1 MQAKPLATDLGEA
14 LKWTTTVR
22 DVERNAKALFPCQR
36 TSYPN
41 EAITS
46 QRSQLIYDWVLS
58 LSMHPLAEPKKEEL
72 LAEFAKRITP
82 KEQIQDIIEV
92 FRRNGISERLF
103 DGLTYT
109 IIPPPSFAR
118 LTSSVPVLEQIL
130 QDRWVEAQKCERA
143 GAHLSAVILMGSIL
157 EGLLLSKALALR
169 PDAYKSRFSPK
180 DKKSGSAISIEN
192 WTLHDLIEVAVDCGW
207 LKVDRGSF
215 SHALRQSR
223 NIVHPW
229 AQMSERADFDGETCK
244 TCWQVLSSAVKDLTK

>member
-22 DVERNAKALFPCQR
+22 DIERNAKALFPCLR
-36 TSYPN
+36 NNYPN
-41 EAITS
+41 DAITS
-46 QRSQLIYDWVLS
+46 QRSQLVYDWVLS
-58 LSMHPLAEPKKEEL
+58 LSAHAISEQKKEEL
-72 LAEFAKRITP
+72 LSEFAKRITP
-82 KEQIQDIIEV
+82 KEQIQDIIEI

-109 IIPPPSFAR
+109 IIPPPSFAT
-118 LTSSVPVLEQIL
+118 LTSSVPALEQIL
-130 QDRWVEAQKCERA
+130 QERWVEAQKCERA

-157 EGLLLSKALALR
+157 EGLLLSKAMTNR
-169 PDAYKSRFSPK
+169 PDAYKARTSPK
-180 DKKSGSAISIEN
+180 DKKSGNAVAIEN
-192 WTLHDLIEVAVDCGW
+192 WTLHDLIEVAVECSW